1 VVSGPSNHAS
11 DVITDPHVAVRH
23 MLVEMERTDGGDEPV
38 LVPGNPVKL
47 SKVSEG
53 PETRVP
59 WIGEHTTAVLT
70 KELGLSEAELAGLR
84 GRGVIS

>member
-1 VVSGPSNHAS
+1 
-11 DVITDPHVAVRH
+11 
-23 MLVEMERTDGGDEPV
+23 MLVEMERTDGGAEPV

-59 WIGEHTTAVLT
+59 WVGEHTADVLT
-70 KELGLSEAELAGLR
+70 AELGLASAELDGLR
-84 GRGVIS
+84 NRGVIS